1 MKKINIFKLF
11 DKWNLIITKA
21 NINIFKCIQIKM
33 SSERNEIV
41 LSLSGS
47 PRSNIPG
54 IGVRLVEGILNVNTS
69 KIGSMNTYAKIQYG
83 DQI

>member
-1 MKKINIFKLF
+1 
-11 DKWNLIITKA
+11 
-21 NINIFKCIQIKM
+21 M